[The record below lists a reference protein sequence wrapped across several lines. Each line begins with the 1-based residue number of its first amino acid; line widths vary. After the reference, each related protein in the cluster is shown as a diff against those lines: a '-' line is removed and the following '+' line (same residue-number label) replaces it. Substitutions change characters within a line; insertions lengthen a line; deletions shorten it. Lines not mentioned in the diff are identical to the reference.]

1 MELNTAE
8 KFLLIVMHP
17 EKPRYLI
24 NENMLNPGLFGA
36 ILMDLSLEEKIEF
49 KDNRITAHSSYTKA
63 SEAHNILL
71 SKISASKKKKRIKTW
86 ISTFAWNSR
95 KYRHMILR
103 DLVLK
108 GKIRIEERSFLFI
121 PYKSAFLI
129 DKNIRKQILEDL
141 SDVLFNKKQP
151 DDEEACLLGIIDGCK
166 AYKLIAKDKESL
178 KIVKKNIKERVQYE
192 SVSKEV
198 QKVIQEMQA
207 AAIVATTTATTGAT
221 SS

>member
-8 KFLLIVMHP
+8 KFLLIIMHP
-17 EKPRYLI
+17 EKPRYMI
-24 NENMLNPGLFGA
+24 PENMINPGLFGA

-49 KDNRITAHSSYTKA
+49 KDKRIIPHSSYTKA

-71 SKISASKKKKRIKTW
+71 SKIAASKKRKRIKTW
-86 ISTFAWNSR
+86 IAAFAWNSR

-103 DLVLK
+103 DLRLK
-108 GKIRIEERSFLFI
+108 GKIRIEDRRFLFI

-129 DKNIRKQILEDL
+129 DKNIRKQILADINEIL
-141 SDVLFNKKQP
+141 LKNKP
-151 DDEEACLLGIIDGCK
+151 PGDEMACLIGIIDGCK
-166 AYKLIAKDKESL
+166 AYKLITKDKESL
-178 KIVKKNIKERVQYE
+178 KIVKQNIKDKVQDD

-198 QKVIQEMQA
+198 RKVIQEMQA
-207 AAIVATTTATTGAT
+207 ASIAATTAAT

>member
-8 KFLLIVMHP
+8 KFLLIIMHP

-24 NENMLNPGLFGA
+24 PETKINPGLFGA
-36 ILMDLSLEEKIEF
+36 MLMDLSLEEKIEF
-49 KDNRITAHSSYTKA
+49 KDKRIIAHSSYTKI

-71 SKISASKKKKRIKTW
+71 SKISASKKRKRIKTW
-86 ISTFAWNSR
+86 ITAFAWNSR

-108 GKIRIEERSFLFI
+108 GKVRIEERSFLFI
-121 PYKSAFLI
+121 PFKSAFLI
-129 DKNIRKQILEDL
+129 DKNIKKQIQNEI
-141 SDVLFNKKQP
+141 SDVLLNKKP
-151 DDEEACLLGIIDGCK
+151 PEDDIACLLGIIDGCK
-166 AYKLIAKDKESL
+166 AYKLITKDKESL
-178 KIVKKNIKERVQYE
+178 KSIKHNIKEMVQND

-207 AAIVATTTATTGAT
+207 ASIVATTGAT
-221 SS
+221 SG

>member
-17 EKPRYLI
+17 EKSRYMI
-24 NENMLNPGLFGA
+24 PEAKLNPGLCGA
-36 ILMDLSLEEKIEF
+36 ILMDLTLEEKIEF
-49 KDNRITAHSSYTKA
+49 KDKRVIPHSSYTKT
-63 SEAHNILL
+63 SEAHNIIL
-71 SKISASKKKKRIKTW
+71 SKIATSKKRKRIKTS
-86 ISTFAWNSR
+86 ITSFVWNSR

-108 GKIRIEERSFLFI
+108 GKVRIEERSFLFI

-129 DKNIRKQILEDL
+129 DKNIRKEIQKDISE
-141 SDVLFNKKQP
+141 VLLNKKPPQ
-151 DDEEACLLGIIDGCK
+151 DDIACLLGIIDGCK
-166 AYKLIAKDKESL
+166 AYKLVAKDKESL
-178 KIVKKNIKERVQYE
+178 KSIKHNIKEMVQND

-198 QKVIQEMQA
+198 QKVIQEMEA
-207 AAIVATTTATTGAT
+207 ASIVVTTTAT

>member
-8 KFLLIVMHP
+8 KFLLIIMHP

-24 NENMLNPGLFGA
+24 PETQINPGLFGA
-36 ILMDLSLEEKIEF
+36 MLMDLSLEEKIEF
-49 KDNRITAHSSYTKA
+49 KDKRIIAHSSYTKI

-71 SKISASKKKKRIKTW
+71 SKISASKKRKRIKTW
-86 ISTFAWNSR
+86 ITAFAWNSR

-108 GKIRIEERSFLFI
+108 GKVRIEERSFLFI

-129 DKNIRKQILEDL
+129 DKNIRKEIQKDISE
-141 SDVLFNKKQP
+141 VLLNKQP
-151 DDEEACLLGIIDGCK
+151 PQDDTACLLGIIDGCK
-166 AYKLIAKDKESL
+166 AYKLITKDKESL
-178 KIVKKNIKERVQYE
+178 KSIKHNIKEMVQND

-207 AAIVATTTATTGAT
+207 ASVVATRVAT
-221 SS
+221 SG

>member
-8 KFLLIVMHP
+8 KFLLIIMHP
-17 EKPRYLI
+17 EKARYLI
-24 NENMLNPGLFGA
+24 PENMINPGLFGA

-49 KDNRITAHSSYTKA
+49 KDKRIIPHSSYTKT
-63 SEAHNILL
+63 SEVHNILL
-71 SKISASKKKKRIKTW
+71 SKISASKKRKRIKTW
-86 ISTFAWNSR
+86 IAAFTWNSR
-95 KYRHMILR
+95 KYRHILLR

-121 PYKSAFLI
+121 PYKSAYLI
-129 DKNIRKQILEDL
+129 DKNIRKEILGDL
-141 SDVLFNKKQP
+141 SDVLFNKKAP
-151 DDEEACLLGIIDGCK
+151 DDEMACLLGIIDGCK
-166 AYKLIAKDKESL
+166 AYKLITKDKESL
-178 KIVKKNIKERVQYE
+178 KSIKHNIKEMVQND

-207 AAIVATTTATTGAT
+207 ATIIATTTAT

>member
-24 NENMLNPGLFGA
+24 PEAKLNPGLFGS
-36 ILMDLSLEEKIEF
+36 ILMDLTLEEKIEF
-49 KDNRITAHSSYTKA
+49 KDNRIIPHSSYTKT
-63 SEAHNILL
+63 SEAHNIIL
-71 SKISASKKKKRIKTW
+71 SKIAGSKKRKRIKTW
-86 ISTFAWNSR
+86 ITAFVWNSR

-108 GKIRIEERSFLFI
+108 GKVRIEERSFLFI

-129 DKNIRKQILEDL
+129 DKNISKEIRNDISEVL
-141 SDVLFNKKQP
+141 SNKKPPQ
-151 DDEEACLLGIIDGCK
+151 DDIACLLGIIDGCK
-166 AYKLIAKDKESL
+166 AYKLITRDKQSL
-178 KIVKKNIKERVQYE
+178 KSINHNIKEIVQND

-198 QKVIQEMQA
+198 QKVIQEMEA
-207 AAIVATTTATTGAT
+207 ASIAVTTAAT

>member
-8 KFLLIVMHP
+8 KFLLIIMHP

-24 NENMLNPGLFGA
+24 PETKINPGLFGA
-36 ILMDLSLEEKIEF
+36 MLMDLSLEEKIEF
-49 KDNRITAHSSYTKA
+49 KDKRIIAHSSYTKI

-71 SKISASKKKKRIKTW
+71 SKISASKKRKRIKTW
-86 ISTFAWNSR
+86 ITAFAWNSR

-108 GKIRIEERSFLFI
+108 GKVRIEERSFLFI
-121 PYKSAFLI
+121 PFKSAFLI
-129 DKNIRKQILEDL
+129 DKNIKKQIQNEI
-141 SDVLFNKKQP
+141 SDVLLNKKP
-151 DDEEACLLGIIDGCK
+151 PEDDIACLLGIIDGCK
-166 AYKLIAKDKESL
+166 AYKLITKDKESL
-178 KIVKKNIKERVQYE
+178 KSIKHNIKEMVQND

-207 AAIVATTTATTGAT
+207 ASIVATTTATSG
-221 SS
+221 

>member
-24 NENMLNPGLFGA
+24 PETKINPGLFGA

-49 KDNRITAHSSYTKA
+49 KDKRIIAHSSYTKT

-71 SKISASKKKKRIKTW
+71 GKISASKKRKRIKTW
-86 ISTFAWNSR
+86 IATFTWNSR

-108 GKIRIEERSFLFI
+108 GIVRIEERSFLFI
-121 PYKSAFLI
+121 PYKSAFII
-129 DKNIRKQILEDL
+129 DKNIRKQIQNEI
-141 SDVLFNKKQP
+141 SDVLLNKKP
-151 DDEEACLLGIIDGCK
+151 PEDDITCLLGIIDVCK
-166 AYKLIAKDKESL
+166 AYKLITKDRESL
-178 KIVKKNIKERVQYE
+178 KTIKHNINEMVQND

-198 QKVIQEMQA
+198 QKVIQELQA
-207 AAIVATTTATTGAT
+207 ASIVATTAAT
-221 SS
+221 SG

>member
-17 EKPRYLI
+17 EKPRYRI
-24 NENMLNPGLFGA
+24 PETQINPGLFGA

-49 KDNRITAHSSYTKA
+49 KDKRIISHSSYTKT
-63 SEAHNILL
+63 SDAHNIIL
-71 SKISASKKKKRIKTW
+71 SKIAASKKRKRIKTW
-86 ISTFAWNSR
+86 ITAFAWNSR

-108 GKIRIEERSFLFI
+108 GKVRIVERSFLFI

-129 DKNIRKQILEDL
+129 DKNIRKQILEDINEIL
-141 SDVLFNKKQP
+141 LKNKP
-151 DDEEACLLGIIDGCK
+151 PGDEMACLLGIIDGCK
-166 AYKLIAKDKESL
+166 AYKLVTKDKESL
-178 KIVKKNIKERVQYE
+178 KIVKQNIKERVQND

-198 QKVIQEMQA
+198 QKVIQEMQVATIA
-207 AAIVATTTATTGAT
+207 ATAATTTAAT

>member
-24 NENMLNPGLFGA
+24 PETGINPGLFGA

-49 KDNRITAHSSYTKA
+49 KDNRIIPHSSYTKT

-71 SKISASKKKKRIKTW
+71 SKISASKKRKRIKTW
-86 ISTFAWNSR
+86 IAAFAWNSR

-108 GKIRIEERSFLFI
+108 GKVRIEERSFLFI

-129 DKNIRKQILEDL
+129 DKNIRKQILQDISEVLLSNKMLED
-141 SDVLFNKKQP
+141 DI
-151 DDEEACLLGIIDGCK
+151 ACLLGIIDGCK
-166 AYKLIAKDKESL
+166 AYKLITKDKESL
-178 KIVKKNIKERVQYE
+178 KIVKQNIKERVQND

-198 QKVIQEMQA
+198 QKVIKEMQA
-207 AAIVATTTATTGAT
+207 ANIAATTVAT